1 MSSKSPS
8 PSSSHSIGISL
19 DEKEDDNSFENRMF
33 TENITNKKEKKNDM
47 LLRTITFNQFYLI
60 EYNDKLIEINVI

>member
-1 MSSKSPS
+1 
-8 PSSSHSIGISL
+8 SIGISL

-47 LLRTITFNQFYLI
+47 LLRTITFNRFYLI